1 MTQCASRRK
10 STPNRAILGAFA
22 SARG

>member
-22 SARG
+22 SAR

>member
-22 SARG
+22 

>member
-22 SARG
+22 SA

>member
-22 SARG
+22 S